1 MNRLLKIRISIL
13 ALLALAVLFPQHS
26 FAQGCILTRNMS
38 PVLGAQ
44 LSPYLQKGEMQI
56 SSNYRQFTADT
67 QYQRTDL
74 SQPVTQ
80 NNTQVISK
88 MRYMEV
94 DGTYAITPEWNLTVG
109 VPLIVLASS
118 NRALPSTVPGSQRF
132 AQSTTGF
139 GDILFGV
146 RHWFMSCE
154 SNPDRNFSLSIGMK
168 APTGDSNAHDI
179 FPNAQGVDVRDRVV
193 DQSIQLG
200 DGGWGFYLS
209 SEGFKQIGNWSVFGS
224 GVYLFNPRT
233 QNDTFSPRSMLAPGG
248 PGAIDPKE
256 RYNTVSDSYL
266 VRGGIGYPIPKL
278 KATGASIAARIEGVP
293 VNDVFGATN
302 GFRRPGYY
310 LTLEPGLNYS
320 NGRATFALNVPF
332 RVHQNVKDSLGFRR
346 DSTFADH
353 VLLLSVS
360 YRFHGNYETG
370 TASAGQ

>member
-1 MNRLLKIRISIL
+1 MNGLLKIRISIL
-13 ALLALAVLFPQHS
+13 ALLAVAVLFPQHS

-94 DGTYAITPEWNLTVG
+94 DGAYAITPEWNLTVG

-146 RHWFMSCE
+146 RHWFMKLRKQSGSQFFTRHRRE
-154 SNPDRNFSLSIGMK
+154 GADRRQQCARYFPERARSWTSVTAWWISLFSLVME
-168 APTGDSNAHDI
+168 AGDSICRRRLQADRQLERFRKRSLPVQPADPERHPISTINA
-179 FPNAQGVDVRDRVV
+179 
-193 DQSIQLG
+193 
-200 DGGWGFYLS
+200 
-209 SEGFKQIGNWSVFGS
+209 GS
-224 GVYLFNPRT
+224 GRA
-233 QNDTFSPRSMLAPGG
+233 S
-248 PGAIDPKE
+248 GAIDPKE

-266 VRGGIGYPIPKL
+266 VRGGVGYPIP
-278 KATGASIAARIEGVP
+278 RIEGDRLPRSRRVLK
-293 VNDVFGATN
+293 A
-302 GFRRPGYY
+302 FR
-310 LTLEPGLNYS
+310 
-320 NGRATFALNVPF
+320 
-332 RVHQNVKDSLGFRR
+332 
-346 DSTFADH
+346 
-353 VLLLSVS
+353 
-360 YRFHGNYETG
+360 
-370 TASAGQ
+370 